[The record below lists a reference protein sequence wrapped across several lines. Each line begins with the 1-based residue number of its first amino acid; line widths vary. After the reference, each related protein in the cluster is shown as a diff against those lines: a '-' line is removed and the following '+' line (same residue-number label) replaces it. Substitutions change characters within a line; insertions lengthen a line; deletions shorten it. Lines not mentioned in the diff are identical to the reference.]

1 MAGANAR
8 DHYEVLGVD
17 RNASADEI
25 KAAFRKLAI
34 LHHPDRN
41 PDDPQAALR
50 FKEINGSYQ
59 VLSDPQRRAM
69 YDRFGH
75 GAESAGSPFAT
86 GGPFAGG
93 VVDIGELNFD
103 GILGDLLGVFGVGR
117 GDKGDIKRELEVS
130 FEEAAFGCEKE
141 ARYERVVACGECRA
155 TGSAPGSVPETCSA
169 CMGRGRVRYQQGILP
184 IAVERPCSR
193 CKGSGRIVHDP
204 CVACKGSAL
213 VVATNALTVTVPPG
227 VEPGATRLVT
237 GAGSRPRADRPP
249 GDLEITIKIKPH
261 PFFHREGDDVI
272 CQVPVTFAQAALG
285 AEVAVPTLD
294 GKGKLRV
301 PAGTQPGDVLRI
313 KGKGVPHRVG
323 MGRGDQRV
331 EVGVEVPTRLTARQ
345 KSLLEDL
352 ARELGEEVQPL
363 QKTFMEKLRDLF
375 G

>member
-345 KSLLEDL
+345 KSLLEEL
-352 ARELGEEVQPL
+352 AMELGEEVQPL